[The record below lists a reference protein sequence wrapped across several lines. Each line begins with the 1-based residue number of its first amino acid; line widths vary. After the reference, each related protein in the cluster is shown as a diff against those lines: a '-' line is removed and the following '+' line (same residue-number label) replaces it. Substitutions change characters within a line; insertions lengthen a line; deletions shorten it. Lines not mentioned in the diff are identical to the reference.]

1 MAAVGFLW
9 IEEYNGMYA
18 SEGFAQPIPSEMTAE
33 QKVTIDD
40 TTSAAS
46 AAFRNDTQF
55 IKVSNQASAT
65 GTNYQIAA
73 APTASN
79 STRWLPDNAVEF
91 IKVSGG
97 DKIAVLEAD

>member
-1 MAAVGFLW
+1 MAGVGFLW
-9 IEEYNGMYA
+9 IEEYNGMYF
-18 SEGFAQPIPSEMTAE
+18 SEGRAQPIPAEMTAE
-33 QKVTIDD
+33 QKVAIDD

-46 AAFRNDTQF
+46 SAFRADTQF
-55 IKVSNQASAT
+55 IRVANQASAT
-65 GTNYQIAA
+65 GTNFQIAA

-91 IKVSGG
+91 IKVTGG